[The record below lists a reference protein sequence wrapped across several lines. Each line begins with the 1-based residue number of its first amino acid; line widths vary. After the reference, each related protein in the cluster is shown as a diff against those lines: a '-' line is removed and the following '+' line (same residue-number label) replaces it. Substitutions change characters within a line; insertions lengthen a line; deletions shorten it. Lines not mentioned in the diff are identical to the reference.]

1 MRFGIIILRISHS
14 VRFTMKRIALVFS
27 MTGLLVLAYGLDRAD
42 EALRRYRTM
51 TFKVLEI
58 YWIGILIDLVFAGA
72 LVFLAWLVLV
82 KSKRD
87 MTIGWLFVIVGL
99 LAIFLSTPYGW
110 HLVSR
115 IPNPLFGFNLFRK
128 AAAFIAM
135 LGLADL
141 LDKTRLSASA

>member
-1 MRFGIIILRISHS
+1 MI
-14 VRFTMKRIALVFS
+14 
-27 MTGLLVLAYGLDRAD
+27 GLLALAYGLDRAGD
-42 EALRRYRTM
+42 ALRRYRAM
-51 TFKVLEI
+51 TFKILET
-58 YWIGILIDLVFAGA
+58 YWIGLLIDLVFAGA
-72 LVFLAWLVLV
+72 LVLLAWLVLIR
-82 KSKRD
+82 SKKD

-115 IPNPLFGFNLFRK
+115 ISNPLLGFNLFRE

-135 LGLADL
+135 LGLVDL